1 MGEGLATTH
10 GGPAGAAL
18 GPSPRR
24 WRGALAALRS
34 RWLRALVPA
43 IEAVREWAGLRRGVS
58 VRDASGANIV
68 YYKELAPERLVRAL
82 SRRGRGYKDYRV
94 TFGDGSKLVVRCSRE
109 VCYADVMGPE
119 GLHRYARRAEHV
131 RPGSR
136 VLDLA
141 PRQMSSG
148 YGGAYLAE
156 LVGGAGSVVCLL
168 GDACGAEFAGR
179 RYHGLNLSLESVAE
193 PGTLEL
199 NLGGEVNGAFDAVFA
214 LEPEGMAVPSLV
226 RELARVVR
234 VGGVVVL
241 GRGGEAGGL
250 HLDFI
255 ESLGLVVM
263 EVDEGEMV
271 LRRVEG

>member
-1 MGEGLATTH
+1 MGEGLVTTP
-10 GGPAGAAL
+10 GGSAGPAPVA
-18 GPSPRR
+18 SPPL

-43 IEAVREWAGLRRGVS
+43 IEAVRERAGLRRGVG
-58 VRDASGANIV
+58 VKDASGANIA

-109 VCYADVMGPE
+109 VCYADLMGPE

-141 PRQMSSG
+141 PRLMSSG

-168 GDACGAEFAGR
+168 GDAQGAEFAGR
-179 RYHGLNLSLESVAE
+179 RYQGLNLSLESVAE
-193 PGTLEL
+193 PGALEL
-199 NLGGEVNGAFDAVFA
+199 NLAGEVNGAFDAVFA

-234 VGGVVVL
+234 GGGVLVL
-241 GRGGEAGGL
+241 GRSGEAGRL
-250 HLDFI
+250 HPEFI
-255 ESLGLVVM
+255 ESLGLGVVEM
-263 EVDEGEMV
+263 GEGEMV